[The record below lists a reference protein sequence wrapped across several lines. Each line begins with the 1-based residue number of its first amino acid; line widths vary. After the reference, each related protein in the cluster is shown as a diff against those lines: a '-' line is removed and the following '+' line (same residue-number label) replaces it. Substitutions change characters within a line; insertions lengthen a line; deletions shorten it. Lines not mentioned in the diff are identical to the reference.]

1 MQSIKSNKTEINGY
15 LFLFRAVIILT
26 SIIFLG
32 ILISSIKKQDNN
44 SIYFGAIMFTVYA
57 WGLYLLCESIGIFKN
72 ISRINS
78 KTKDINTI
86 KDLSLAIK
94 GFEPLET
101 NFKAYKKSLRPIKDT
116 VNIGDTK
123 YYATVNVDSFIN
135 EETIIY
141 STLNIRTINCLAT
154 SLTGIG
160 IFGTFYGLITGLE
173 GLNSNEIQSGIG
185 VLLDGVNTSFTT
197 SLLGI
202 ILSISLTFLVKYTI
216 DSISREIYKLV
227 NIINSIVETSSS
239 VEGFKELEN
248 QLILQ
253 TTSIQ
258 KLATDL
264 SEHISKQFTSS
275 LNETLT
281 PLFENLESSMSSLA
295 NLNKETFSKFSQTSS
310 ETIAEMINS
319 SSDLFNNNISQE
331 MNLLKESLSLISEKN
346 TELVNNMNESIIKME
361 GLAKVQEDAMTNI
374 SESANNIKEM
384 YEMFGDINSTLVE
397 NLNMLN
403 IYVENYSKIQEA
415 QDLSMENMKK
425 ILDNSTDIIENQ
437 KEISQN
443 TIKVQEDISNNLNDA
458 VAQYDKLIE
467 IQGEYI
473 DSYSDINEDIV
484 ESIESLNDKSDLID
498 SYIDRQLDILQEVN
512 SSSENILSNL
522 NSSSD
527 LIQYV
532 NVTLDSLHSSNIKL
546 SSITNNMSEL
556 SSLVEK
562 IATLDEVFNNCADN
576 LNKISQT
583 IDVGIKE
590 YEKSLDDSTCRV
602 LKRYDSEVSKCIDSL
617 FEITKHLD
625 SITINIEE
633 STSQIATNLKDFKDI
648 IIIEDEDIVNE

>member
-1 MQSIKSNKTEINGY
+1 MQSTKTNKAKINGY
-15 LFLFRAVIILT
+15 LFLFRTVIILT

-44 SIYFGAIMFTVYA
+44 SMYFGVVMFLIYIL
-57 WGLYLLCESIGIFKN
+57 GLCFLHKSIDIFKN
-72 ISRINS
+72 LSKINS
-78 KTKDINTI
+78 KTKDMNTMS
-86 KDLSLAIK
+86 DLSLAIK

-116 VNIGDTK
+116 VNVGDVK

-135 EETIIY
+135 DETVIY

-160 IFGTFYGLITGLE
+160 ILGTFYGLITGLE

-202 ILSISLTFLVKYTI
+202 ILSISLTFLVKYTM
-216 DSISREIYKLV
+216 DTISKEICKLV
-227 NIINSIVETSSS
+227 NFINSKIEISSS

-264 SEHISKQFTSS
+264 SEHISNQFTNS
-275 LNETLT
+275 LNETLA

-331 MNLLKESLSLISEKN
+331 MNLLKESLGLISEKN

-361 GLAKVQEDAMTNI
+361 GLAKAQEDAMINI
-374 SESANNIKEM
+374 SGSANAIKEM
-384 YEMFGDINSTLVE
+384 YEMFGNINSTLVE
-397 NLNMLN
+397 NLNTFN
-403 IYVENYSKIQEA
+403 TYVENYNKIQEM
-415 QDLSMENMKK
+415 QDLSMENMRKV
-425 ILDNSTDIIENQ
+425 LDNSANIIENQ

-443 TIKVQEDISNNLNDA
+443 TIKVQENISNNLNDT

-473 DSYSDINEDIV
+473 NNYSEINEDIID
-484 ESIESLNDKSDLID
+484 SIESLNDKTDLID
-498 SYIDRQLDILQEVN
+498 SYIDRQLEVLQEVN
-512 SSSENILSNL
+512 SSSENVLSNL

-546 SSITNNMSEL
+546 STITSNMSEL

-562 IATLDEVFNNCADN
+562 IAKLDEVFNNCADN
-576 LNKISQT
+576 LNKISQA
-583 IDVGIKE
+583 IDTGIKE

-625 SITINIEE
+625 SITVNIEE